1 MAGKDN
7 RHQIDGD
14 TRQQHADGGRQQNDD
29 GARQHNHDRTRQHDD
44 DRTGKQ
50 QDNGVHQAPQ
60 ALTEEQ
66 AARILAGM
74 NEVIRAG
81 EEMRK
86 LRTEMITMFAAFGWT
101 QDTIAQLTEMSQPA
115 VSKQVKKSKLGDAPP
130 PMDLSLD
137 QHDIPWLEG
146 RLWGLAEEISEAT
159 EACDDT
165 ARCTRYVNAL
175 ARGRK
180 RFTPQN
186 MDELRRLVEE
196 DLRRHQPHL
205 PSGYRDAYDQI
216 SRALDVPPKATSS
229 TSKSKS
235 TRKGTSASTTTSP
248 STSRSTSAPTST
260 STSSPSARR
269 TLAYQIQRDQLRG
282 DS

>member
-1 MAGKDN
+1 MAGEDN
-7 RHQIDGD
+7 RH
-14 TRQQHADGGRQQNDD
+14 RNDD
-29 GARQHNHDRTRQHDD
+29 GSRHQN
-44 DRTGKQ
+44 
-50 QDNGVHQAPQ
+50 DNGTQHPPRT
-60 ALTEEQ
+60 LTEEQ

-86 LRTEMITMFAAFGWT
+86 LRTEMIKTFAGFGWT
-101 QDTIAQLTEMSQPA
+101 QDKIAQLTEMSQPA
-115 VSKQVKKSKLGDAPP
+115 VSKQVKKSKLSDPAP

-137 QHDIPWLEG
+137 QRDVPWLEG
-146 RLWGLAEEISEAT
+146 RLWGLAEEISET
-159 EACDDT
+159 CDDS

-186 MDELRRLVEE
+186 VDELRRLVEE
-196 DLRRHQPHL
+196 DLRQHQSLL
-205 PSGYRDAYDQI
+205 PGSYRDAYDRI
-216 SRALDVPPKATSS
+216 SRALDVPSPRRSSRGATSS
-229 TSKSKS
+229 
-235 TRKGTSASTTTSP
+235 AS
-248 STSRSTSAPTST
+248 

-269 TLAYQIQRDQLRG
+269 TLACQIQRDQLRD